1 MTDNNDDS
9 SAERE
14 RYTAS
19 REEKEEEKMVDEES
33 FARVRRNRREAERGD
48 VWRECNAPYSLSYD
62 TTMLKLRW
70 LKLNAAARAESKT
83 EAVSRSSR
91 QKPEHVLQLSDVC
104 LPCPLLIPPPPF
116 IPFAPFLYLSF
127 SFSTTSPILSLSLSL
142 STCLSTF
149 SSFFNLPISV
159 SLPSLTTV
167 SVYLFIQSSI
177 YLLSCSTS
185 VSYPIHVSF
194 RSYAALHPTLWR
206 FTGISGY
213 WHTHTHTHTH
223 VNTGSS
229 GTLEVRLASRCEW
242 KEEVT
247 WTIYQ
252 GGTFLELLLT

>member
-1 MTDNNDDS
+1 
-9 SAERE
+9 
-14 RYTAS
+14 
-19 REEKEEEKMVDEES
+19 MVDEES

-142 STCLSTF
+142 YLPVCLLFPLFSIYRSLCLSLA
-149 SSFFNLPISV
+149 SP
-159 SLPSLTTV
+159 PSPC
-167 SVYLFIQSSI
+167 I
-177 YLLSCSTS
+177 YLSNHPFTSFLVPPRSPTLYTS
-185 VSYPIHVSF
+185 VFVVTRRCIP
-194 RSYAALHPTLWR
+194 RS
-206 FTGISGY
+206 
-213 WHTHTHTHTH
+213 
-223 VNTGSS
+223 
-229 GTLEVRLASRCEW
+229 EDSR
-242 KEEVT
+242 
-247 WTIYQ
+247 
-252 GGTFLELLLT
+252 G